1 MNSAR
6 RLWRVLLLVQLGA
19 AVLIGWSAAVF
30 AHLPAWQAALLGAG
44 SVALVRLLINMNNFA
59 MAACFASTTPHAF
72 RLSAKARLRLL
83 AEEFRASMLV
93 TSWLIPRA
101 GAATRIHAD
110 SPYVPVLLLH
120 GYGCNSGYWA
130 HLIPLLDAARI
141 SHASVDLE
149 PVAGD
154 IDGYVPLVER
164 KVEALCAATGSAKVA
179 IVAHSMGGL
188 VARAW
193 MRAHGTHA
201 LARLI
206 TLGTPHHGTAL
217 ARFGL
222 GENAAQMRPGSA
234 WLRQLAASEDADGK
248 GAARALV
255 TSLYTHHDNIVS
267 PQESSRLEGA
277 RNLEFGGVGHVALG
291 SNPRVLAA
299 VMQELAALAS

>member
-1 MNSAR
+1 MKSAR
-6 RLWRVLLLVQLGA
+6 QLSRTLLLVQLGA
-19 AVLIGWSAAVF
+19 AVLIAWAAMARF
-30 AHLPAWQAALLGAG
+30 GMAGWQAALTGAG
-44 SVALVRLLINMNNFA
+44 SVVLVRLLINMNNFA
-59 MAACFASTTPHAF
+59 MAARFASATPPGF
-72 RLSAKARLRLL
+72 RLGFKDRLRLL

-93 TSWLIPRA
+93 TSWQLPRA
-101 GAATRIHAD
+101 SAATRIYPD
-110 SPYVPVLLLH
+110 SRHPPVLLIH

-130 HLIPLLDAARI
+130 HLTPLLDAARI

-164 KVEALCAATGSAKVA
+164 AVHALQAATGAKQIA

-193 MRAHGTHA
+193 MRAHGTA
-201 LARLI
+201 AVARVI
-206 TLGTPHHGTAL
+206 TLGSPHHGTAL

-222 GENAAQMRPGSA
+222 GRNAFQMRDNSA
-234 WLRQLAASEDADGK
+234 WLRALAAGEDA
-248 GAARALV
+248 ATRALV
-255 TSLYTHHDNIVS
+255 SSLYTHHDNIVS

-299 VMQELAALAS
+299 VMQELAALVS